1 MASQLFSVKIMENM
15 GISNDSEK
23 IQQALSR
30 GVENVI
36 DGQHLKSRM
45 ENKEKLRIKLGIDP
59 TGPKI
64 HIGRATQLLKLKE
77 FQDLGH
83 QIVFIIGDFTAQ
95 IGDASDKKAMR
106 RALTKEEVRKNMK
119 DYLSQVGKILDIRK
133 VEVHKNSEWLSKLS
147 AKDLMSL
154 SMSFTAQ
161 QMIQRR
167 NFKERWEEGIP
178 IGLHEL
184 HYPLFQGYDSVA
196 IKADVEIGGFDQ
208 LFNLKIGREMQKMS
222 DQQPQDIMALKMLSG
237 TDGRKMS
244 TSWGNV
250 INITDKAEDMFGKLM
265 SMKDELILNYFE
277 LCTRIPQKELEE
289 IKASLEEKKINPKD
303 LKERLAE
310 EIVGIYHGKKMAK
323 DAKQEFERVFKEK
336 KNPNVIPEERV
347 SEKEINIL
355 DLLVKTKLTLS
366 KTEAK
371 RLVLQ
376 KAVEIDGKVKS
387 DWKETVSPEKGMVL
401 KAGKR
406 RFVKIS

>member
-1 MASQLFSVKIMENM
+1 MENM

-36 DGQHLKSRM
+36 DGQNLKSRM